1 MKQFEINNLYN
12 RIKTY
17 GVYNKYKY
25 NKAESNVDIF
35 ISEVPVNKEVG
46 YIEMYV
52 TKNLGKEIGIGAVLK
67 VYVNKGPNQE
77 LVETITIT
85 QNPIIIELPIA
96 HPLGDLIEGPEYY
109 FTTYN
114 ITIEYEG
121 YYKITTLN
129 IRLFPKIISKFQY
142 NLNEITQETLNQ
154 EIIIDIPPHPRDII
168 NGQKKLI

>member
-17 GVYNKYKY
+17 GIYNKYKY
-25 NKAESNVDIF
+25 NKAESSLDIF
-35 ISEVPVNKEVG
+35 ISEVPVNNEVG
-46 YIEMYV
+46 FIELSV

-67 VYVNKGPNQE
+67 IYVNTELKNQE

-85 QNPIIIELPIA
+85 HNPTKIELPVA
-96 HPLGDLIEGPEYY
+96 HPLGDLIKGPEYY

-114 ITIEYEG
+114 ITIENEG

-129 IRLFPKIISKFQY
+129 IRLFPKITSKFQY
-142 NLNEITQETLNQ
+142 NLNEITTDTLEQ

-168 NGQKKLI
+168 NGQKN